1 MNMLVKKEKEKAPS
15 KKLKEKIHTCVSS
28 FQKLGNAVNEALEQG
43 RQEGFTDKE
52 IGQMIR
58 EEMLRAGLTR
68 QTVSNYLPKS
78 AKAKPRGSP
87 SGRFS
92 EPKFS
97 KNFLLNETVVQPDSE
112 LPRLETIV
120 DEEDIL
126 AKDDNEKQKQKMDA
140 GENTPVSQPGAV
152 IVQRVIPSESAI
164 KLQSS
169 FIELDPA
176 EGEYDIEHLEKYSRN
191 ALEQI
196 IKWQHKHLQEDHN
209 KGTPWK
215 SKYMS
220 LKAAY
225 KKATGRDW
233 VD

>member
-1 MNMLVKKEKEKAPS
+1 MNMLMKKEKEKAPS
-15 KKLKEKIHTCVSS
+15 KKLKEKLHACASS
-28 FQKLGNAVNEALEQG
+28 FQKLGNAVNEVLEQG
-43 RQEGFTDKE
+43 RQEGFTDRE

-78 AKAKPRGSP
+78 AKAKPRGNP

-92 EPKFS
+92 GPKFS
-97 KNFLLNETVVQPDSE
+97 KNFLLNAAVE
-112 LPRLETIV
+112 LPGEPQPEAILI
-120 DEEDIL
+120 EDIL
-126 AKDDNEKQKQKMDA
+126 AIDEIEEQKQQT
-140 GENTPVSQPGAV
+140 NTVGNAPVSESSVVG
-152 IVQRVIPSESAI
+152 IQRTRPKSIM
-164 KLQSS
+164 K
-169 FIELDPA
+169 LDPA